1 MPKIRKGG
9 VRGGDS
15 SVPWASIYF
24 FQTRHQKE
32 FFLCVCRLGGHEVGG
47 WSWDMW
53 FCEELLG
60 HILCRE
66 STLETD
72 QEKKLDITYLGK
84 KS

>member
-1 MPKIRKGG
+1 MGEIAQFLGHRY
-9 VRGGDS
+9 
-15 SVPWASIYF
+15 IF
-24 FQTRHQKE
+24 FRQGIKKN
-32 FFLCVCRLGGHEVGG
+32 FSYVCVVWGGHEVGG